1 MSQGTWREVGAG
13 VHVRRHDELTLNCGL
28 VVGEQRA
35 VVVDT
40 RSFHA
45 QGREL
50 LEAVRELTDLEL
62 VVVNTHAHY
71 DHCFGN
77 AAFRD
82 SQIYA
87 HSGAAD
93 DLRRTGEHQ
102 RRQVLEH
109 LRGSDRD
116 HLTREVEDTE
126 IVLPFYLIED
136 DTALDLGGRSVE
148 LLYAGRGH
156 TDHDLAVAV
165 PDAGVV
171 FAGDLIEEGAD
182 PAMEDAFPMEWAPTL
197 DALLDKPAAAG
208 SDTWVP
214 GHGELVDRSFVSAQA
229 EQLGV
234 LAERFSDVLAGG
246 AVGVDAL
253 VSSGRGLGLADDT
266 LRLAAVR
273 ALEVRG

>member
-1 MSQGTWREVGAG
+1 MTEVTWREVAPG
-13 VHVRRHDELTLNCGL
+13 VHVRRHEELNLNCGL

-35 VVVDT
+35 LVIDT

-50 LEAVRELTDLEL
+50 LESVRAITDREI

-102 RRQVLEH
+102 RRQVVEH
-109 LRGSDRD
+109 LRGTDRE
-116 HLTREVEDTE
+116 HLARDVEDTE
-126 IVLPFYLIED
+126 IVLPFYLVED
-136 DTALDLGGRSVE
+136 DTVLDLGDRTAA

-156 TDHDLAVAV
+156 TNHDLAVAV

-171 FAGDLIEEGAD
+171 FAGDLVEEGAD
-182 PAMEDAFPMEWAPTL
+182 PAMEDAYPMEWAPTL
-197 DALLDKPAAAG
+197 DALLDKSAAEL

-214 GHGELVDRSFVSAQA
+214 GHGKVVDRAFVEAQS
-229 EQLGV
+229 EQLAG
-234 LAERFSDVLAGG
+234 LAERFGEVLAAG
-246 AVGVDAL
+246 VPGVDAL
-253 VSSGRGLGLADDT
+253 VSSGRGLGLEEDT
-266 LRLAAVR
+266 VRLAAVR